1 MKTNPEIDALPEV
14 HADIVR
20 HVEAGLQAM
29 GTDPQAARA
38 IAWEAMMHVAEAFGG
53 QQWYIP
59 KPDRIHRLSLYEQIW
74 AEFDGRNAKK
84 LALKYK
90 LSAVAI
96 YQIIA
101 RLRKAR
107 KARPETP

>member
-1 MKTNPEIDALPEV
+1 MKTDAEIDALPEV

-38 IAWEAMMHVAEAFGG
+38 IAWETMMHVADAFGG

-74 AEFDGRNAKK
+74 AEFDGSNHQA
-84 LALKYK
+84 LAIKYK
-90 LSAVAI
+90 LS
-96 YQIIA
+96 YQHVYKIIA
-101 RLRKAR
+101 RMRKAR
-107 KARPETP
+107 KPDTP